1 MKRVA
6 IYIGRFQPLHKGH
19 IEVINHCKKNYDETF
34 VLVGSCNKRRSMKNP
49 FSFEKIARW
58 LVNTGVKVHPLKD
71 YIYDDEKWAT
81 QIKDII
87 SDLYKNQECEFT
99 LVGHMKDD
107 SSFYLNMFPEYKL
120 DLLPEFNNGLSATDI
135 RTQMFE
141 NLSGMELLDYLSKC
155 VTSDV
160 ARDLFKFTE
169 TEEFKDI
176 QEEYFYF
183 KKEKE
188 KFKDYP
194 YKDTLKFNCADA
206 VVECNGYVLLIK
218 RKKAPGKGSWALPGG
233 FVNTNET
240 YLHAA
245 KRELLEETGL
255 DISKTVTDKETIGLV
270 FDHPSRG
277 CGIPRITFGAYF
289 DLDNYGIDALPYI
302 KASDDAIEAKWINI
316 NDLKAMIL
324 HDDHMDIIESFVK
337 LKTFIKK

>member
-19 IEVINHCKKNYDETF
+19 IEVINHCKKNYDEIF
-34 VLVGSCNKRRSMKNP
+34 VFVGSSNKRRSMKNP
-49 FSFEKIARW
+49 FSFQTIATW
-58 LVNTGVKVHPLKD
+58 LLRAGIDKVNPLND
-71 YIYDDEKWAT
+71 YIYDDEKWAN
-81 QIKDII
+81 QLKDII
-87 SDLYKNQECEFT
+87 SNIYQDQECEFT

-107 SSFYLNMFPEYKL
+107 SSFYLNIFPEYKL

-160 ARDLFKFTE
+160 ARDLFEFIE
-169 TEEFKDI
+169 TDEFKDL

-206 VVECNGYVLLIK
+206 VVECNGHILLIK

-240 YLHAA
+240 YLAAA

-255 DISKTVTDKETIGLV
+255 DISKLLTDNVSEGLI

-277 CGIPRITFGAYF
+277 SGIPRITMGVYF
-289 DLDNYGIDALPYI
+289 NIDSVKQFPYI
-302 KASDDAIEAKWINI
+302 KASDDAVEAKWISI

-324 HDDHMDIIESFVK
+324 HDDHMDIIESFIQK
-337 LKTFIKK
+337 

>member
-34 VLVGSCNKRRSMKNP
+34 VFVGSYNKRRSIKNP
-49 FSFEKIARW
+49 FEFKTISTW
-58 LVNTGVKVHPLKD
+58 LYNSGANKVFALND
-71 YIYDDEKWAT
+71 YIYDDEKWAS
-81 QIKDII
+81 QIKNIVSSNYDIT
-87 SDLYKNQECEFT
+87 NCEFT

-120 DLLPEFNNGLSATDI
+120 DLLPEFNDGLSATDI
-135 RTQMFE
+135 RNNLFE
-141 NLSGMELLDYLSKC
+141 NLSGMDLLDYLSKC
-155 VTSDV
+155 VTPYV
-160 ARDLFKFTE
+160 ARDLIEFIE
-169 TEEFKDI
+169 TEEFKDL

-206 VVECNGYVLLIK
+206 VVECNGHILLIK
-218 RKKAPGKGSWALPGG
+218 RKKAPGKNAWALPGG

-240 YLHAA
+240 YLNAA

-289 DLDNYGIDALPYI
+289 YLDNYGIDALPEI

-337 LKTFIKK
+337 LKNIY